1 MENNNQLSTEEISK
15 AKINKPKE
23 LKDFEAYSHFKSNI
37 INYKKNCGDPITEFS
52 YYCFS
57 CKHSVCSECGVFEH
71 KDHLL
76 IQRDNCLKYDTT
88 FFTEISK
95 VIDDALE
102 IKNNKEEIKTVI
114 RTSIERLKEKLEEIE
129 NTKIN
134 EVDALFAEIDS
145 NLVELKKNYL
155 DVKKNN

>member
-52 YYCFS
+52 YYCFT

-95 VIDDALE
+95 VIDDALRVNMRD
-102 IKNNKEEIKTVI
+102 ILISKVRQMYKNKKLKDIEVI
-114 RTSIERLKEKLEEIE
+114 RLLEQKLQFDLSESE
-129 NTKIN
+129 
-134 EVDALFAEIDS
+134 
-145 NLVELKKNYL
+145 
-155 DVKKNN
+155 